1 MAELIPPEYRM
12 RMAQRAHVVKWVFA
26 GVAALAAAG
35 GAIAYGAAWER
46 GKAAEHAGLAA
57 QFREKSVLITRSQE
71 LRGKRQELANRM
83 SKIQE
88 LRDDKVLLSL
98 LRNIAGSF
106 SADDCLETVKIEAHG
121 AKPDSAPN
129 GAPAASD
136 DAYAVHLSGITTNS
150 TTLAALM
157 TRLTQ
162 QNNPAI
168 NVVLENSHRDKMLDG
183 QVMRFQ
189 ILCEKPQPKGT

>member
-1 MAELIPPEYRM
+1 MAELIPPEYRL
-12 RMAQRAHVVKWVFA
+12 RMAQRRHIAQWA
-26 GVAALAAAG
+26 AGGVAALLLAS
-35 GAIAYGAAWER
+35 GAVAYGVVWQR
-46 GKAAEHAGLAA
+46 GKAAEHATLAA

-71 LRGKRQELANRM
+71 LRSKRQDLANRM
-83 SKIQE
+83 EKIQQ

-106 SADDCLETVKIEAHG
+106 SGEDCLETVKIEAHG
-121 AKPDSAPN
+121 AKPDASAG
-129 GAPAASD
+129 GASAAD

-150 TTLAALM
+150 STLAALM

-162 QNNPAI
+162 QNSPAI
-168 NVVLENSHRDKMLDG
+168 NVVLENSRRDKVLDG

-189 ILCEKPQPKGT
+189 IVCEKPTPKGT